1 MRHFQASSRGRPDRR
16 SALQQLVLCQVLT
29 SPEARPRW
37 SPRTAEQ
44 AARRKPGAS
53 ASRSRDLGGGP
64 VPVSSTDAT
73 RGPAAPYLVN
83 VVGDTKTREVVRIL
97 GAAEKLFGFFAN
109 ENYSDL

>member
-1 MRHFQASSRGRPDRR
+1 MRHFRASSRGRPDRR

-29 SPEARPRW
+29 SPEAHPRW

-64 VPVSSTDAT
+64 VPVSSTDAP

-83 VVGDTKTREVVRIL
+83 VGDTETHDVVRVL
-97 GAAEKLFGFFAN
+97 GAAEQLSGFFAN